1 MDLTTRVPCSTRTQA
16 QHELLAAIIGIKPE
30 NIDTEA
36 GGLIGRC
43 RVQAAVVTDGG
54 QVTASYLVESNSDPG
69 LYYALA
75 ATDKGNLFCAC
86 KGFDIRGKCSHM
98 ISCDEAPA
106 PAPVVVPDFQPF
118 RVGDPVVYTSPRDG
132 ATVSG
137 QVAAVAGE
145 RVTIST
151 ASGAYRNFPIAHIT
165 PWQPRTVER
174 GATRLEDTAA
184 YRDLYDAA

>member
-1 MDLTTRVPCSTRTQA
+1 MMNLSTPRPCHTRSDD
-16 QHELLAAIIGIKPE
+16 QHSYLAGIIGVE
-30 NIDTEA
+30 VDTEA
-36 GGLIGRC
+36 GGLVGRC
-43 RVQAAVVTDGG
+43 KVQVAIVTDGG
-54 QVTASYLVESNSDPG
+54 NVTASYLVASNSDPG
-69 LYYALA
+69 LWYALA
-75 ATDKGNLFCAC
+75 RTDKGNIFCAC
-86 KGFDIRGKCSHM
+86 KGYEMRGRCSHLEN
-98 ISCDEAPA
+98 CDEAPA
-106 PAPVVVPDFQPF
+106 PAPVVVLDFQPF

-151 ASGAYRNFPIAHIT
+151 PSGAYRNFPIAHVT

-184 YRDLYDAA
+184 YRDLFGSEAA

>member
-1 MDLTTRVPCSTRTQA
+1 MMDLNTPRPAHTRSAA
-16 QHELLAAIIGIKPE
+16 QHNYLAGIIGVAV
-30 NIDTEA
+30 DTEA
-36 GGLIGRC
+36 GGLVGRC
-43 RVQAAVVTDGG
+43 RVQVAIVTDGG
-54 QVTASYLVESNSDPG
+54 NVTASYLVESNSDPG

-75 ATDKGNLFCAC
+75 RTDKGNIFCPC
-86 KGFDIRGKCSHM
+86 KGYEMRGKCSHM
-98 ISCDEAPA
+98 GSCDEAPA
-106 PAPVVVPDFQPF
+106 PAPVVVLDFQPF

-132 ATVSG
+132 ATVGG

-184 YRDLYDAA
+184 YRDLFDAA

>member
-1 MDLTTRVPCSTRTQA
+1 MMNLSTPRPCHTRSDD
-16 QHELLAAIIGIKPE
+16 QHSYLAGIIGVE
-30 NIDTEA
+30 VDTEA

-43 RVQAAVVTDGG
+43 RVQAAIVTDGG
-54 QVTASYLVESNSDPG
+54 NVTASYLVASNSDPG
-69 LYYALA
+69 LWYALA
-75 ATDKGNLFCAC
+75 RTDKGNIFCAC
-86 KGFDIRGKCSHM
+86 KGYEMRGRCSHLEN
-98 ISCDEAPA
+98 CDEAPA
-106 PAPVVVPDFQPF
+106 PAPVVVLDFQPF

-151 ASGAYRNFPIAHIT
+151 PSGAYRNFPIAHVT

-184 YRDLYDAA
+184 YRDLFGAAA

>member
-1 MDLTTRVPCSTRTQA
+1 MDLTTRIPCSERSDA
-16 QHELLAAIIGIKPE
+16 QHNYLASIIGVAV
-30 NIDTEA
+30 DTEA
-36 GGLIGRC
+36 SGLIGRC
-43 RVQAAVVTDGG
+43 KVQVAIVTDGG
-54 QVTASYLVESNSDPG
+54 NVTACYSHPSNSDPN
-69 LYYALA
+69 LWYVLVR
-75 ATDKGNLFCAC
+75 TDRGGLFCPC
-86 KGFDIRGKCSHM
+86 KGFEVRGKCSHM
-98 ISCDEAPA
+98 GACEEEKIAPL
-106 PAPVVVPDFQPF
+106 VVVPDFQPF
-118 RVGDPVVYTSPRDG
+118 KVGDPVVYTSPRDG